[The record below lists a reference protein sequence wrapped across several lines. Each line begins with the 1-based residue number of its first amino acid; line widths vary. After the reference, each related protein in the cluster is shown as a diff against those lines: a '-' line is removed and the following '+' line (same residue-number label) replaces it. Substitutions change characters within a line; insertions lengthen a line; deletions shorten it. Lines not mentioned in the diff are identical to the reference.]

1 MSKIINIDEHK
12 RKDDE
17 FLTDAKKFYKPLKDC
32 KNKEPMYE
40 KICIECNKC
49 KRFPKM
55 NYTFLNK
62 NDFKQA
68 MKMLQIKINVGEK
81 PLTTNKILK
90 FKKKLKY
97 KTGQDCEKV
106 TMIPTELPG
115 IYRHCAEFDDGTNMK
130 IYIATTEEYLENLIQ
145 FAKVVK
151 E

>member
-81 PLTTNKILK
+81 PLTTNKTLK
-90 FKKKLKY
+90 FKIKNGGYCKKI
-97 KTGQDCEKV
+97 

-130 IYIATTEEYLENLIQ
+130 IYIATTEEYLETIIQ
-145 FAKVVK
+145 LSEEVK